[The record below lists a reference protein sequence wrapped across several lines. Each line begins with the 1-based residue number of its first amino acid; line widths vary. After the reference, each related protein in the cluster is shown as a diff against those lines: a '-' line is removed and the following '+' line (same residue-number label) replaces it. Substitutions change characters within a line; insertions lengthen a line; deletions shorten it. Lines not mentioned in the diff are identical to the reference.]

1 MLRRLTIRD
10 FVLAH
15 RLELDFSEGFGALTG
30 ETGAGK
36 SILLDALSLLLGSRA
51 DPAMI
56 REGGERAEISGVF
69 EPAADS
75 PVASWLAANDFAVE
89 DELIVRRVL
98 ESSGRS
104 RAQINGS
111 PATGA
116 QLKELGEFLAD
127 IHGQHAH
134 HALLRADSQRQ
145 MLDAQAGATE
155 LSREVALHFREWAG
169 ARRAHAEALAD
180 QAELTREREMLE
192 WQLGEA
198 KSLAFDL
205 PGWESLNAEHQRLG
219 HAASLIDG
227 AAEAL
232 ATLDDD
238 EPALSA
244 SLDHVLARLTELS
257 RFDGQLAPVVDLL
270 SGAAIGLGEAVS
282 ALRRYRDRIEAD
294 PEALEAAERRIAAV
308 TQFARK
314 YRLTVEEIPERIGE
328 WSERLGLIEQ
338 ASDLA
343 ALEKAE
349 QAAQSRYREAA
360 ERLSVLRQR
369 AASEFSKDVS
379 DAMQSLAMAGGVFD
393 VALSPLREASAQG
406 LESVEFLVAANPNQT
421 PRPLAKVASGGELS
435 RIGLAIQVIASR
447 SGTAPTLIFDEV
459 DVGIGGRVA
468 EIVGRHLAALGRERQ
483 VLVVT
488 HLPQVA
494 ARADWQWQVSKSLG
508 PDGAVRSEL
517 ARLEGEARVEEIAR
531 MLGGVDITE
540 TTRAHAAELLAAR

>member
-1 MLRRLTIRD
+1 VLRRLTIRD
-10 FVLAH
+10 FVLVD

-51 DPAMI
+51 DPAMV
-56 REGGERAEISGVF
+56 REGRERAEISGVF
-69 EPAADS
+69 EPAAAS
-75 PVASWLAANDFAVE
+75 PVAGWLAANDFAAE

-116 QLKELGEFLAD
+116 QLKELGEVLAD

-134 HALLRADSQRQ
+134 HALLRGDAQRQ
-145 MLDAQAGATE
+145 MLDAQAGAGE
-155 LSREVALHFREWAG
+155 LAREVAQHFREWAG
-169 ARRAHAEALAD
+169 ARRAHAEALAA
-180 QAELTREREMLE
+180 QAELAREREMLE
-192 WQLGEA
+192 WQLSEA

-232 ATLDDD
+232 AVLDDD
-238 EPALSA
+238 EPALAA
-244 SLDHVLARLTELS
+244 SLDHVLARLVELS

-270 SGAAIGLGEAVS
+270 NGAAIGLGEAVS

-314 YRLTVEEIPERIGE
+314 YRLAVEEIPGRIGE
-328 WSERLGLIEQ
+328 WSGRLAEIEQ
-338 ASDLA
+338 AADLV

-360 ERLSVLRQR
+360 ERLSALRQR
-369 AASEFSKDVS
+369 CAGEFSKDVS
-379 DAMQSLAMAGGVFD
+379 DAMQSLAMAGGCFEI
-393 VALSPLREASAQG
+393 ALSPLHEGSAQG

-421 PRPLAKVASGGELS
+421 PRPLVKVASGGELS

-508 PDGAVRSEL
+508 ADGAVRSEL

>member
-10 FVLAH
+10 FVLVD

-51 DPAMI
+51 DPAMV
-56 REGGERAEISGVF
+56 REGRERAEISGVF

-75 PVASWLAANDFAVE
+75 PVASWLAANDFASE

-134 HALLRADSQRQ
+134 HALLRGDAQRQ
-145 MLDAQAGATE
+145 MLDAQAGAVE
-155 LSREVALHFREWAG
+155 LAREVAQHFREWAG
-169 ARRAHAEALAD
+169 ARRAHAEALAA
-180 QAELTREREMLE
+180 QAELAREREMLE
-192 WQLGEA
+192 WQLSEA
-198 KSLAFDL
+198 RGLAFDL

-232 ATLDDD
+232 AALDDD
-238 EPALSA
+238 EPALAA
-244 SLDHVLARLTELS
+244 SLDHVLARLVELS

-314 YRLTVEEIPERIGE
+314 YRLAVEEIPARQCE
-328 WSERLGLIEQ
+328 WSERLSQIEQ
-338 ASDLA
+338 ASDLV

-349 QAAQSRYREAA
+349 QAAQNRYREAA
-360 ERLSVLRQR
+360 ERLSALRQR
-369 AASEFSKDVS
+369 CAGEFSKDVS
-379 DAMQSLAMAGGVFD
+379 DAMQTLAMAGGRFE
-393 VALSPLREASAQG
+393 VALSSLQEGSVQG

-508 PDGAVRSEL
+508 ADGAVRSEL
-517 ARLEGEARVEEIAR
+517 ARLEGEARVEELAR

>member
-15 RLELDFSEGFGALTG
+15 RLDLDFSAGFGALTG

-51 DPAMI
+51 DASMV
-56 REGGERAEISGVF
+56 REGCERAEISGVF
-69 EPAADS
+69 EPAADG
-75 PVASWLAANDFAVE
+75 PVPAWLAANDFAVE
-89 DELIVRRVL
+89 DELIVRRIL
-98 ESSGRS
+98 DASGRS

-116 QLKELGEFLAD
+116 QLKELGEFLSD

-134 HALLRADSQRQ
+134 HALLRGDAQREL
-145 MLDAQAGATE
+145 LDAQAGA
-155 LSREVALHFREWAG
+155 LPLAREVAALHREWML
-169 ARRAHAEALAD
+169 ARRAHQDAFST
-180 QAELTREREMLE
+180 QAEHQREREMLD
-192 WQLGEA
+192 WQLSEA

-205 PGWESLNAEHQRLG
+205 AGWESLNAEHQRLG

-232 ATLDDD
+232 AALDED
-238 EPALSA
+238 EPALIA
-244 SLDHVLARLTELS
+244 SLDHLIVRLSDLAR
-257 RFDGQLAPVVDLL
+257 FDAQLAPVVELL
-270 SGAAIGLGEAVS
+270 SGAAIGLGEAVG
-282 ALRRYRDRIEAD
+282 ALRRYSDRIEAD
-294 PEALEAAERRIAAV
+294 PEALDAAERRIAAV

-314 YRLTVEEIPERIGE
+314 YRIPVEEIPERQAA
-328 WSERLGLIEQ
+328 WSERLAEIEQ

-349 QAAQSRYREAA
+349 EAAGARYRDAA
-360 ERLSVLRQR
+360 GRLSALRR
-369 AASEFSKDVS
+369 RCATEFSDAVT
-379 DAMQSLAMAGGVFD
+379 DAMQSLAMAGGRFE
-393 VALSPLREASAQG
+393 VALDPLAEGGAQG
-406 LESVEFLVAANPNQT
+406 LENVEFRVAANPNQT

-447 SGTAPTLIFDEV
+447 SGSAPTLIFDEV

-468 EIVGRHLAALGRERQ
+468 EIVGRHLAELGRDRQ

-494 ARADWQWQVSKSLG
+494 ARADWQWRVSKAMS
-508 PDGAVRSEL
+508 PDGMRSEVEL
-517 ARLEGEARVEEIAR
+517 LGGEERIDEIAR
-531 MLGGVDITE
+531 MLGGVEITG
-540 TTRAHAAELLAAR
+540 TTRAHAAELLASR